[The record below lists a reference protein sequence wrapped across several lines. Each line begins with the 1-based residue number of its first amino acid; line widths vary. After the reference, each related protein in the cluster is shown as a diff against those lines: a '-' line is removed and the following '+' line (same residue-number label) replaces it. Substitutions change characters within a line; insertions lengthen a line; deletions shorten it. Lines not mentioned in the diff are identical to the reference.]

1 MTELNE
7 RQKKF
12 IGAVLARKTDG
23 NKPILEAVLKS
34 YAINEGI
41 VDFAKKFAGKTKD
54 AAGKAISKTKD
65 AAGKALSKA
74 KEATSVDMG
83 TIPEKRSIPDYAA
96 LRKAMMF
103 EPDCWDRDLTK
114 FYQNCELVQY
124 YLSNYG
130 IRDFNAIVGSDAFK
144 KAVEA
149 GKTLDKMRV
158 NPLAR
163 DDARRRNMH
172 ECLERFYEGD
182 TRVLIEG
189 IMSDFDESETVTI
202 GLVPMFEAREDNIG
216 AFREAMA
223 GIANFI
229 RRHGYYPWGK
239 FLKENQMLLSRAHR
253 FDQTEYPEA
262 PERPTPKMAADVRKA
277 YIAGCTDY

>member
-12 IGAVLARKTDG
+12 IGAVLARKTDD

-41 VDFAKKFAGKTKD
+41 VDFAKKFAGKTK
-54 AAGKAISKTKD
+54 A
-65 AAGKALSKA
+65 AAGKALNKA
-74 KEATSVDMG
+74 KDATSVEMEP
-83 TIPEKRSIPDYAA
+83 IPEKKSIPDYAA
-96 LRKAMMF
+96 LRRAMMF
-103 EPDCWDRDLTK
+103 EADCWDRDLTK

-130 IRDFNAIVGSDAFK
+130 IRDFNAIVGSEAFK

-158 NPLAR
+158 NPLAK

-182 TRVLIEG
+182 ARVLIEG

-216 AFREAMA
+216 SFREAMA

-239 FLKENQMLLSRAHR
+239 FLKENQMLLARAHR

-262 PERPTPKMAADVRKA
+262 PERPCGKLAADIIKA
-277 YIAGCTDY
+277 YSSGSSED

>member
-12 IGAVLARKTDG
+12 IGAVLSRKTEK
-23 NKPILEAVLKS
+23 NTPILEAVLKS

-41 VDFAKKFAGKTKD
+41 VDFAKKFAGKTK
-54 AAGKAISKTKD
+54 A
-65 AAGKALSKA
+65 AAGKALNKA

-83 TIPEKRSIPDYAA
+83 TIPEKKSIPDYAA

-103 EPDCWDRDLTK
+103 EPDCWDRDLAR

-130 IRDFNAIVGSDAFK
+130 IRDFNAIAGSDAFR

-158 NPLAR
+158 NPLAKE
-163 DDARRRNMH
+163 DARRRNMH
-172 ECLERFYEGD
+172 ECLQRFYEGD
-182 TRVLIEG
+182 NRVLIEG

-229 RRHGYYPWGK
+229 RRHGYYPWSK
-239 FLKENQMLLSRAHR
+239 FLRENQMLLARANR
-253 FDQTEYPEA
+253 FDQTEYPEE
-262 PERPTPKMAADVRKA
+262 PERPSAKMAADIVKA
-277 YIAGCTDY
+277 YSAGTGADY